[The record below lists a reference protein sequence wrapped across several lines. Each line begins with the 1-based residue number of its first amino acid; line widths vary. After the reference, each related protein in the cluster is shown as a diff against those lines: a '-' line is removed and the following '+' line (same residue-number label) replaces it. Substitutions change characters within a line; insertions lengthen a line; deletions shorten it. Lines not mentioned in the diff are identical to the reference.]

1 MHLESGGLPKLKS
14 YKLKNPEF
22 GQRMVQQV
30 EAPVTKPAD
39 LSSTPETH
47 KVEETQLSPTV
58 CPLTC
63 THAWHE
69 CIHTWKY
76 IHKY

>member
-1 MHLESGGLPKLKS
+1 MHLKSGGLPKLKS

-30 EAPVTKPAD
+30 KAPVTKPGD

-47 KVEETQLSPTV
+47 KVEET
-58 CPLTC
+58 
-63 THAWHE
+63 
-69 CIHTWKY
+69 
-76 IHKY
+76 